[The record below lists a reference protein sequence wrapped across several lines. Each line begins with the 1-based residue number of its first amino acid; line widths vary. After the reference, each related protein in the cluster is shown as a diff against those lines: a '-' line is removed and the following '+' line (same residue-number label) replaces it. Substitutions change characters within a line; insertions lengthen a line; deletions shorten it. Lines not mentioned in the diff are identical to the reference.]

1 MKDILRLPG
10 AISNA
15 SSGQVAPR
23 PCWASLVWERGKC
36 MIKDP
41 TDKIQIHFD
50 RQNNVERINF
60 SCLIDTYNPNRMN
73 AEALRR
79 YYDSAQL
86 LFKGY
91 HDDPRFPFLIP
102 EIRRFQRKLHTVW
115 PYAPFF
121 CDLDTF
127 FIAIEAFSQ
136 LDDLVVVEAD
146 GSDEVLFKINSF
158 QLHRYVKQSRR
169 TIRMLGS
176 RARLNAREIRDRIT
190 RVDDYIFKR
199 CGPFPGRRK

>member
-1 MKDILRLPG
+1 
-10 AISNA
+10 
-15 SSGQVAPR
+15 
-23 PCWASLVWERGKC
+23 

-50 RQNNVERINF
+50 RQNNVERISF

-79 YYDSAQL
+79 YCDSAQL

-91 HDDPRFPFLIP
+91 DDDLRLPFLVP
-102 EIRRFQRKLHTVW
+102 EIRLFQRKLCQAW

-121 CDLDTF
+121 CDLDTL

-136 LDDLVVVEAD
+136 LDDFAVMEVD
-146 GSDEVLFKINSF
+146 NSDRVLFRINPA
-158 QLHRYVKQSRR
+158 QLRRYVLQSHR
-169 TIRMLGS
+169 TIRQLGA
-176 RARLNAREIRDRIT
+176 RAGFNQQEIRDRIL
-190 RVDDYIFKR
+190 RIDHYIFQC
-199 CGPFPGRRK
+199 CGPFPGKGE